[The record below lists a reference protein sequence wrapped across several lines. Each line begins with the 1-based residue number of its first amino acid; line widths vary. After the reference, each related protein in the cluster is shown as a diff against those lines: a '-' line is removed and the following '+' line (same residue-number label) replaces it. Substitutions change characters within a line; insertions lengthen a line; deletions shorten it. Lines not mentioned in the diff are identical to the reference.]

1 MGMTQASAQDG
12 ADVVQSREWDKQSI
26 FLRLQEG
33 IPTAFWVW
41 GDQISP
47 LEPDEG
53 STYRGHFGW
62 GRADEA
68 TMALAQAIVT
78 RLVAVGLVPP
88 ELAVSRAG
96 YLHDEVLVKLP
107 AGEHYDLHLSY
118 LRLLLGEGAVPRP

>member
-1 MGMTQASAQDG
+1 MTQASAQDG
-12 ADVVQSREWDKQSI
+12 ADGALCREWDKQSI
-26 FLRLQEG
+26 YLRLQEG
-33 IPTAFWVW
+33 IPTAFWVS
-41 GDQISP
+41 GDLVSP
-47 LEPDEG
+47 LELGAEG
-53 STYRGHFGW
+53 VAYQGHFGW

-68 TMALAQAIVT
+68 TMALAQAIVA

-88 ELAVSRAG
+88 ELAASRAG